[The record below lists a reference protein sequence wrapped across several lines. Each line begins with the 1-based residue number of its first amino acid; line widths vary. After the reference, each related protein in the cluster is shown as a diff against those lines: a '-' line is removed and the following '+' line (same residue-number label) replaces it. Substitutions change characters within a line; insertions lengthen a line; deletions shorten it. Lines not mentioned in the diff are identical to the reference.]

1 MQQRTRSSWLAAAG
15 ALTCLGLAAC
25 GSTTAGGMATSEV
38 RMFQTSSIQP
48 MVSGILAD
56 VSGSEAAIAP
66 DTVASLTV
74 TVTSIEYL
82 PQADSA
88 DSANDGA
95 WQSVALGS
103 PVTVDLTTLPT
114 DSASAIVLASGT
126 VPTGDYGMVRLF
138 VTNPTITFKG
148 PISLGGAVSFD
159 GGTAYSVTIPS
170 EAQTGIKTHVMF
182 SVTAGTSG
190 AGNAAYLMFNPSAT
204 YANVTATGAGGITL
218 APVIQ

>member
-1 MQQRTRSSWLAAAG
+1 
-15 ALTCLGLAAC
+15 
-25 GSTTAGGMATSEV
+25 
-38 RMFQTSSIQP
+38 MFQSAAIQP

-56 VSGSEAAIAP
+56 VTGSEAAISP

-74 TVTSIEYL
+74 TVTQIEYL

-88 DSANDGA
+88 DTANADA
-95 WQSVALGS
+95 WQSLSLDS

-138 VTNPTITFKG
+138 VSNATITFKG
-148 PISLGGAVSFD
+148 PLALGGAASFD

-190 AGNAAYLMFNPSAT
+190 SGNAAYLFFNPAAT
-204 YANVTATGAGGITL
+204 YTNVSATGAGGIML